1 MESVGNVPISTRN
14 LESRCNGLE
23 LLLKREMDDYRAKDD
38 QLKASRLRLFVRR
51 NDMNLRKRALNNRR
65 SLANSLLKMNSSE
78 QVSAEDQEDVVEALK
93 EIRETISILKSE
105 IRRCRSQIGFYRSS
119 SSFSTVHNSSSY
131 NESFEQLS
139 SVHSKAVTKEAAL
152 DRILKKLRVKIKQ
165 LQAKDERLIREQEVL
180 RTKLSSPLDS
190 VRVEEVLTEDIE
202 AKLFSANEWHSR
214 IPPVSE
220 DEINLER
227 IQVETIERRNQDTKR
242 RIEELKTRISLLQSS
257 ITGAHFQIQKTQ
269 WHLSKIELQS
279 TEITD
284 AVASINQRISDAVKK
299 QEFLA
304 VKEREITE
312 LLNQF
317 EKQKGYFQAI
327 FEEKRKSIEIL
338 CVRIKET
345 KELKDKIFDMEEEV
359 SDLKQELLRW
369 QLKKQQLQGEI
380 QSISKAIQTLKS
392 KQSDNSRLVYAFGL
406 KEQAFVKKQ
415 DRISR
420 RNDFLKTRKERLTK
434 ALVEMNLTE
443 KKVTSLEE
451 DVKLFEG
458 KVQAKNAEVRQL
470 TKVRDT
476 LRS

>member
-1 MESVGNVPISTRN
+1 MESVCNVPISTRN

-23 LLLKREMDDYRAKDD
+23 ILLKREMDDYQAKDD

-51 NDMNLRKRALNNRR
+51 NDMNLRKRALNNRK
-65 SLANSLLKMNSSE
+65 SLANSLIKMNSSD

-93 EIRETISILKSE
+93 QIRETISVVKSE
-105 IRRCRSQIGFYRSS
+105 IRRCRSQIGLYRSS
-119 SSFSTVHNSSSY
+119 SSFSTVRDSSSY
-131 NESFEQLS
+131 NESVEQLS
-139 SVHSKAVTKEAAL
+139 FVHSKAVTKEAAL

-180 RTKLSSPLDS
+180 RSKLSYPLDS
-190 VRVEEVLTEDIE
+190 VRVEEVLTEDTE
-202 AKLFSANEWHSR
+202 AKLLSVHNWHSR

-220 DEINLER
+220 DEIDLER
-227 IQVETIERRNQDTKR
+227 IQVETIERRNQDKKR
-242 RIEELKTRISLLQSS
+242 RIEELKTRISNLRSS

-279 TEITD
+279 MEITG

-317 EKQKGYFQAI
+317 EKQKGYFQTI
-327 FEEKRKSIEIL
+327 FEEQRKSIEIL

-359 SDLKQELLRW
+359 SNLKQELLRW

-406 KEQAFVKKQ
+406 KEQAFVRKQ